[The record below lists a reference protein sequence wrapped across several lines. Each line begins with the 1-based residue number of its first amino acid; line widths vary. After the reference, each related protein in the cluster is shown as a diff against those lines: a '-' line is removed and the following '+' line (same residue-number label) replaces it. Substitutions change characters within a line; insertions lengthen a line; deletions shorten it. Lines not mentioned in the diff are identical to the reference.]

1 MRLFRPYLKRSGLGD
16 FKRKKLPGKIIRS
29 PHKFEPFWQ
38 QVYNKCPPTYNTGAE
53 NVPKK
58 ASDKV
63 GMYDCGIVSFLIR
76 EGNSYF
82 EELFQNLKKSVSQFV
97 FVFN

>member
-1 MRLFRPYLKRSGLGD
+1 M
-16 FKRKKLPGKIIRS
+16 
-29 PHKFEPFWQ
+29 
-38 QVYNKCPPTYNTGAE
+38 
-53 NVPKK
+53 PKK